1 MGCGQGRDSIALA
14 RLGYQV
20 MGVDVSSVG
29 VSQMLAVS
37 SREGLN
43 IQGIVDDM
51 YEYTIADDVDVVL
64 LDSMFHF
71 YKRDIDKETAFLFR
85 VMNELRF
92 GGLLCIVVS
101 KSKRIEKE
109 LMRVFSISKRIWAIL
124 FDDYIDYPDKQI
136 EMRMFVLRKE

>member
-51 YEYTIADDVDVVL
+51 YEYTIEDDIDVVL

-71 YKRDIDKETAFLFR
+71 YKRDREKETAFLFG